1 MITNRIKIR
10 AGLKQR
16 QFCSNKSFDIRELK
30 QQRRATAAKTS
41 LKKWSRAASNFI
53 ALIPFRS
60 IRQMLAIFFWTWILK
75 DGIEV

>member
-16 QFCSNKSFDIRELK
+16 QFCSNKSFDIGSLSNNDGRRLRKRHLK
-30 QQRRATAAKTS
+30 SEVALLQT
-41 LKKWSRAASNFI
+41 FI

>member
-16 QFCSNKSFDIRELK
+16 QFCSNKSFDIRDLK
-30 QQRRATAAKTS
+30 QQRRRRLRKRY
-41 LKKWSRAASNFI
+41 LKSEFALLQTFI

-60 IRQMLAIFFWTWILK
+60 IRQMLAIFSWTWILK